1 MEAQDVYGLVRT
13 DRVPHLQRMLAE
25 RGLRGTTVQVS
36 PPAPG
41 RYRLHDETL
50 HLDASAARRG
60 ALLGTL
66 LGAAVGLALAGMVAT
81 TLIGAAISGAGFG
94 ALVGAMVGLQRVE
107 SMDGDPVAYREV
119 TQGEDVA
126 LVAVHHEHWHNRA
139 HRILERHGA
148 VFVEG
153 PEPS

>member
-1 MEAQDVYGLVRT
+1 MEAQDVYGLVDT
-13 DRVPHLQRMLAE
+13 DRVPHLQRTLAE
-25 RGLRGTTVQVS
+25 RGLRGTTVQVA

-60 ALLGTL
+60 ALLG
-66 LGAAVGLALAGMVAT
+66 GLV
-81 TLIGAAISGAGFG
+81 GAAIGLPVAGLVAMTLTGTVLSGAGFG
-94 ALVGAMVGLQRVE
+94 ALIGAMVGLQRVE
-107 SMDGDPVAYREV
+107 SMDGDRVAYREV
-119 TQGEDVA
+119 AQGEDVA
-126 LVAVHHEHWHNRA
+126 LVTVHHEHWHNRA

-153 PEPS
+153 PGPS